1 MPRLLS
7 LSFVLFSFVAF
18 SGCGGAPIV
27 DAGPLDAPPDDP
39 DASTVDA
46 AGDAPTD
53 AGPPSIAVS
62 HRRELRAVWVATV
75 FRLDFPSAT
84 GLSAAQI
91 EAELRTIVDRA
102 SAAGLNAIFFQVR
115 PESDALYAST
125 LEPWSRFL
133 TGTQGLDPGYDP
145 LALLLTL
152 AHARGIEVHAWMNP
166 LRGMTTTTVTTAR
179 SHVSNTLD
187 AAAILYD
194 GGITMNPA
202 DPAVRAHVVDV
213 VVDLLQHYDVDGVV
227 FDDYFYP
234 YPDDA
239 GSPFP
244 DADSYSAYT
253 SGGGRLSRSDWRRD
267 NVNQLVE
274 ATAAAIEA
282 EEPWVRFGISPFG
295 IYRPGMPAGVVG
307 LDAYEVIS
315 CDSVRWIEEGW
326 VDYLAPQ
333 LYWPSTSTGQPFGD
347 LIDWWAARGSEE
359 RPVLASIGA
368 YRLGSAAAW
377 TVDEI
382 QTQITLTRAAGVG
395 TAGHTFFR
403 DENLAASAPLRAM
416 LAAEYAIPARPPRVP
431 GMSAVVLEPPS
442 ATLVSG
448 ALTLGHA
455 REAELSG
462 YAIYQRSGATYALTT
477 WVPRGT
483 TPPTLDAGTYAVSAI
498 DRAGVESGG
507 TELVVP

>member
-1 MPRLLS
+1 MLRLMICSAL
-7 LSFVLFSFVAF
+7 VAI
-18 SGCGGAPIV
+18 SGCGGAPLL
-27 DAGPLDAPPDDP
+27 DAGPTDAPPFDARPLDALDAPEDLP
-39 DASTVDA
+39 S
-46 AGDAPTD
+46 D
-53 AGPPSIAVS
+53 AGPPPVVVS

-75 FRLDFPSAT
+75 SRLDFPSAA

-91 EAELRTIVDRA
+91 EAELSAIVDRA
-102 SAAGLNAIFFQVR
+102 SEAGLNAIFFQVR

-125 LEPWSRFL
+125 IEPWSRFL
-133 TGTQGLDPGYDP
+133 TGTQGRDPGYDP
-145 LALLLTL
+145 LGILLTL
-152 AHARGIEVHAWMNP
+152 AHARGLEVHAWMNP
-166 LRGMTTTTVTTAR
+166 LRGMTSTTVSTDP
-179 SHVSNTLD
+179 SHVSNTLSD
-187 AAAILYD
+187 AAIVY
-194 GGITMNPA
+194 GSGITMNPA
-202 DPAVRAHVVDV
+202 DPEVRAHVVDV

-234 YPDDA
+234 YPDGA

-244 DADSYSAYT
+244 DAASYSAYT
-253 SGGGRLSRSDWRRD
+253 AGGGTLSRSDWRRE

-315 CDSVRWIEEGW
+315 CDSVRWIEQGW

-347 LIDWWAARGSEE
+347 LIDWWARRGSEE

-368 YRLGSAAAW
+368 YRLGAAAAW

-382 QTQITLTRAAGVG
+382 QTQITLTRDAGAG
-395 TAGHTFFR
+395 AAGHTFFR
-403 DENLAASAPLRAM
+403 DEHLEGSPALRAM

-431 GMSAVVLEPPS
+431 GMSAVVLAPPT

-462 YAIYQRSGATYALTT
+462 YAIYRQAGASYALTT
-477 WVPRGT
+477 WVPRGV
-483 TPPTLDAGTYAVSAI
+483 TPPSLDAGTYAVSAI